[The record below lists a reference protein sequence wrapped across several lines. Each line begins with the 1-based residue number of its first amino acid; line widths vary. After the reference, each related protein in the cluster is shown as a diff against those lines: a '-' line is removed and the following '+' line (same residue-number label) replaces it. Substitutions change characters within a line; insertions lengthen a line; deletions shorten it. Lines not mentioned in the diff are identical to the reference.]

1 MSKGWNLRWILVTLL
16 AATAVLLALVGC
28 SPTAGSETEA
38 PTAVATEGED
48 VADEHTDE
56 HAGEHDDEHADEHED
71 EHAEDH
77 EHDAALEVL
86 ALPELDAADLNDQP
100 LRVIATTTIIGD
112 VVAQVGGDAID
123 LTVLIE
129 PGQDPHSYEPAA
141 RELTAVA
148 DAHVIFVNGWNLE
161 EGLGDDLA
169 TIGGDVP
176 VAPISAN
183 IEPLPYGAEAHE
195 HEEEEEAHE
204 EGEMH
209 EEGEAHEEGDDH
221 AHSGADP
228 HVWFS
233 VHNVE
238 QWVENVMHVLSDLDP
253 ANAATYEANAADY
266 LTELEALQEY
276 VAAQLSQIPAENRF
290 LVTNH
295 ESFGYFAHE
304 YGFTV
309 LGTVIPGAST
319 LAEPSASELAGLIE
333 KMDEFGVCTIFTEM
347 TVSDTLAQT
356 AAAELNNCDDVQ
368 VLKLYT
374 GAVGPAGSGADSY
387 VGMFRANVDTIVAG
401 LTGDQ

>member
-1 MSKGWNLRWILVTLL
+1 MLKGRNLRRIFITLL

-28 SPTAGSETEA
+28 SPAASSVTDA
-38 PTAVATEGED
+38 PTAVAEES
-48 VADEHTDE
+48 DE
-56 HAGEHDDEHADEHED
+56 HADEHADEHED
-71 EHAEDH
+71 DH
-77 EHDAALEVL
+77 EHDTALEVL
-86 ALPELDAADLNDQP
+86 ALPDLDAVDLNDQP

-148 DAHVIFVNGWNLE
+148 GAHVIFVNGWNLE
-161 EGLGDDLA
+161 EGLGDDLE
-169 TIGGDVP
+169 TIGEDVP
-176 VAPISAN
+176 VIPISAN
-183 IEPLPYGAEAHE
+183 IEPLAFGENDHDHE
-195 HEEEEEAHE
+195 GEEHE
-204 EGEMH
+204 EGEEH
-209 EEGEAHEEGDDH
+209 VEGEEHEHEHG
-221 AHSGADP
+221 SADP

-233 VHNVE
+233 VHNVA
-238 QWVENVMHVLSDLDP
+238 QWVANVEHVLSDLDP
-253 ANAATYEANAADY
+253 ANAATYAANAAAY
-266 LTELEALQEY
+266 LAELERLEEY
-276 VAAQLSQIPAENRF
+276 ADAQLSQLPEEKRL

-295 ESFGYFAHE
+295 DSFTYFAHE

-333 KMDEFGVCTIFTEM
+333 KMDEFGVCTIFTET
-347 TVSDTLAQT
+347 TVNDTLAQT
-356 AAAELNNCDDVQ
+356 AAAELNSCDNVQ

-387 VGMFRANVDTIVAG
+387 VGMFRANVDTIVVG
-401 LTGDQ
+401 LSGDQ